1 MGGEFGPPHTDLSLT
16 RVMTWLLPAK
26 EESQPSVN
34 SLQGARCHFHLLLF
48 LSPASIQ
55 KEGISLGCECQEV
68 GVIGANLGGWIHP
81 GEGHK
86 SMAVAVG
93 NIKLKTEVGGGWVVK
108 GSERRVHS
116 VNFLLQTVRGPEVY
130 KAGLPHNI
138 LI

>member
-1 MGGEFGPPHTDLSLT
+1 M
-16 RVMTWLLPAK
+16 
-26 EESQPSVN
+26 N

-93 NIKLKTEVGGGWVVK
+93 NIKLKTEVGGCWVVK